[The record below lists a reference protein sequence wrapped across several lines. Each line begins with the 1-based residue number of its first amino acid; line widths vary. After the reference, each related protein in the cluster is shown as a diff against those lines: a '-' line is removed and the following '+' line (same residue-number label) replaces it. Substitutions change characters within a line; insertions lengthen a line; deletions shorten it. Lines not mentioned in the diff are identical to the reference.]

1 MEKTQIV
8 FRSAINGYNR
18 DDVNKYI
25 LEASK
30 KFKEAQDASK
40 EKIDILTAKLAQVE
54 SHDDTKTEELKKNI
68 ETLTATVQALQEEN
82 AKLKEDIANTTA
94 SADKEG
100 NAAGYDALSQ
110 QIGSILISAN
120 TTASTILSNA
130 SSDAEKL
137 RADAE
142 NELFKVKMKI
152 SAEAESVLSKFTA
165 EMTNVL
171 DQCITELQGTVSTV
185 QSETAAIT
193 TTIEQ
198 KNKEMT
204 EKVACYK
211 KLMQDSLAIKL
222 ADMQKGFDQ
231 RSDGN
236 K

>member
-25 LEASK
+25 LETSK
-30 KFKEAQDASK
+30 KFKEAQEASK
-40 EKIDILTAKLAQVE
+40 EKIEILTAKLAKLE
-54 SHDDTKTEELKKNI
+54 SHDVTKTEELQKNV
-68 ETLTATVQALQEEN
+68 ESLTSTVQSLKEENDKLKADLAAATVNSEKTGE
-82 AKLKEDIANTTA
+82 
-94 SADKEG
+94 
-100 NAAGYDALSQ
+100 AAGYDALSQ

-171 DQCITELQGTVSTV
+171 DQCITELQGTVSAV

-198 KNKEMT
+198 KNKEMN
-204 EKVACYK
+204 EKVECYK
-211 KLMQDSLAIKL
+211 KLMRDSLAVKL

-231 RSDGN
+231 RSDGS